1 MDRYDRSRNEVRAP
15 LMQTNQPREGHLIAR
30 ASRVSQR
37 AFLIR
42 DTHRAG

>member
-1 MDRYDRSRNEVRAP
+1 
-15 LMQTNQPREGHLIAR
+15 MQTNQPREGALVACACR
-30 ASRVSQR
+30 FSQR

>member
-1 MDRYDRSRNEVRAP
+1 MDRYDRPCNEVRTL
-15 LMQTNQPREGHLIAR
+15 LMQTNQPREGSLIAR
-30 ASRVSQR
+30 ACRFSQR